1 MPSIQDVTTLA
12 LSRRDDE
19 DGSRGLNPIYIA
31 GIVIVGVM
39 LLAVGLWFGIRTMRR
54 RAAKKRDMKSE
65 SAFLSVRGVVKESG
79 SGSESLNEKYVSNE
93 LSHHPGYLFMSLI
106 YSRPQLRVQTANKGF
121 SRGQMHAGIAM
132 PERTLAPRS
141 REDVVNFHRQSG
153 NFPKPFS
160 LAGASP
166 NSPRNSGFLT
176 VPDRLSS
183 APHSPVTPTG
193 SDGGRAVSWV
203 RHSFMSAFSTNR
215 YSVASSAGGSSYAEP
230 TTGTSRKIRQLF
242 TPVLPDELLVTQLG
256 EQLTVIQSFDDGWCL
271 VGRENHSSFLQKKSL
286 FSKPEAAADP
296 NVELG
301 CVPAWCFLKPVKGLR
316 AERPVRSTSLG
327 VTVQID
333 APVESRDNMVSWSNF

>member
-19 DGSRGLNPIYIA
+19 DGSKGLNPIYIA
-31 GIVIVGVM
+31 GIVIVGAM

-54 RAAKKRDMKSE
+54 RAAKKRDKKSE

-79 SGSESLNEKYVSNE
+79 SGSESSLNEK
-93 LSHHPGYLFMSLI
+93 
-106 YSRPQLRVQTANKGF
+106 PQLRVQTANKGF

-141 REDVVNFHRQSG
+141 REEVVNFHRQSG